1 MRTISMKK
9 FRERQ
14 AGAGWSGAGRW
25 CARGLGG
32 VGWVARVLVCAAC
45 VVSAGISGGCE
56 RKKAYGQETPDKVIE
71 SAVSMIKNGDAKKL
85 PDLVYADS
93 AEMRATL
100 DQVGRLMGRMQE
112 LAKAVESRFPQ
123 ELAALKQDAESGKL
137 EDLITTI
144 SAGPEGPG
152 DGGMPG
158 GTGTGPRPPR
168 EVVIGAGPGGASVQ
182 GGGSGG
188 SQPDEKFKAS
198 LRTAVNQLFADPYG
212 WLEANASR
220 LSTEM
225 VSDDTAM
232 VLLDSKPIF
241 GIASIPMQ
249 KVDEKWYVAI
259 PFNMP
264 PLSAGMPRTEAQWKI
279 LRSVIQVLEK
289 TVKDMT
295 RDVREGR
302 VGSLDALGRSAQEKV
317 MFPVVIAFVA
327 YGREMD
333 VSSRIDRRFKQ
344 FQERQKAWVKARV
357 KAAGGDEEKSADAKK
372 YVSSKLL
379 AAMNA
384 VAPAELEKQV
394 RANKPSGFDKMSDAE
409 FEEAAGAWLK
419 NAGLSV
425 RLDGELTPEKVDGV
439 IGPWQASRIEASRK
453 GKGGK

>member
-1 MRTISMKK
+1 M
-9 FRERQ
+9 
-14 AGAGWSGAGRW
+14 
-25 CARGLGG
+25 
-32 VGWVARVLVCAAC
+32 ARVLVCAAC
-45 VVSAGISGGCE
+45 VVCAGISGGCE

-71 SAVSMIKNGDAKKL
+71 SAESMIKNGDAKKL
-85 PDLVYADS
+85 PDQVYADS

-100 DQVGRLMGRMQE
+100 DQIGRLMGRMQE

-144 SAGPEGPG
+144 SAGPDRTGG
-152 DGGMPG
+152 AGGGGMPG

-168 EVVIGAGPGGASVQ
+168 EVVIGVGPEGASVQ
-182 GGGSGG
+182 AGGSGG
-188 SQPDEKFKAS
+188 AQPDEKFKAS

-259 PFNMP
+259 PFNMS

-394 RANKPSGFDKMSDAE
+394 RAN
-409 FEEAAGAWLK
+409 
-419 NAGLSV
+419 
-425 RLDGELTPEKVDGV
+425 
-439 IGPWQASRIEASRK
+439 
-453 GKGGK
+453 